1 MCVLCIHSTYD
12 HTWVQERSI
21 CCNSFLFNTSWCLSY
36 VPTSQRPYTS
46 HQVFTPHTFDFP
58 GSCQSYTSCVRPVFF
73 HLMHDFLACYSHLSR
88 CNSHLPCHRSFL
100 RSSTEDARKPRKAH
114 RRARPQ
120 EEAEEKGEK
129 EPNVAANIAFL
140 NCCIVFPS
148 CCSLF
153 NIRSTK

>member
-73 HLMHDFLACYSHLSR
+73 HIMHDFLACYSHLSR

-100 RSSTEDARKPRKAH
+100 TRFQG
-114 RRARPQ
+114 RRRETQESPQ
-120 EEAEEKGEK
+120 EGKAPWGGRGRRGKRS
-129 EPNVAANIAFL
+129 PMLLLTLLFLTAALSFLAAAN
-140 NCCIVFPS
+140 
-148 CCSLF
+148 
-153 NIRSTK
+153 

>member
-58 GSCQSYTSCVRPVFF
+58 GSCQSYTYCVRPVT
-73 HLMHDFLACYSHLSR
+73 FLPYARFPCMLLSFVTVQFTPPMSQIIPKEFQR
-88 CNSHLPCHRSFL
+88 R
-100 RSSTEDARKPRKAH
+100 RRKNPGKPTRGQGPMRRPRK
-114 RRARPQ
+114 
-120 EEAEEKGEK
+120 EGEK

-148 CCSLF
+148 CC
-153 NIRSTK
+153 

>member
-1 MCVLCIHSTYD
+1 MGSRTLNLLQQLSLQHIMVSKLCTDFTATLH
-12 HTWVQERSI
+12 
-21 CCNSFLFNTSWCLSY
+21 LS
-36 VPTSQRPYTS
+36 PGLYTS
-46 HQVFTPHTFDFP
+46 YFRLSWFM
-58 GSCQSYTSCVRPVFF
+58 SILYIMCASCVF
-73 HLMHDFLACYSHLSR
+73 HIMHDFLACYSHLSR

-148 CCSLF
+148 CC
-153 NIRSTK
+153 